1 MTEVQNGDESSGWWE
16 LRWGWGGRKEGVAIG
31 GQLRDPC
38 VDGTVCVWTVSVPT
52 VWLWFLTSF
61 QRCHIVGKL
70 EKPTWALSVFLLT
83 TGCESV
89 IIIK

>member
-1 MTEVQNGDESSGWWE
+1 MGEKVGLAWE
-16 LRWGWGGRKEGVAIG
+16 EEGVATG

-38 VDGTVCVWTVSVPT
+38 VDDTVCVWTVSLPT

-70 EKPTWALSVFLLT
+70 EKSTWALSVFFLT
-83 TGCESV
+83 TVCESV